1 VNPVA
6 LSLAAFLPTAA
17 LLAITPGLDTA
28 LVLRSA
34 ITGGGRQGAL
44 AALGIATGCLLWA
57 ALVALGLG
65 LLLAASQR
73 AYDLLRWIGA
83 AYLLWIG
90 IGLVRRPRAQFLAQA
105 PADSNPR
112 AAFAS
117 GVLTNL
123 LNPKVGIF
131 YVSFLPQFVPDAVAV
146 GPYILLLGAIH
157 ALLGLLWF
165 SVLIAATRPI
175 AGFLR
180 TPAVV
185 RTCDRLTG
193 AVFIAFG
200 AALALNARRP

>member
-1 VNPVA
+1 MNSVA
-6 LSLAAFLPTAA
+6 LSLGAFIPMAA

-34 ITGGGRQGAL
+34 VTGGARQGAR

-65 LLLAASQR
+65 MLLAASQR
-73 AYDLLRWIGA
+73 AYDVLRWIGA
-83 AYLLWIG
+83 AYLFWIG
-90 IGLVRRPRAQFLAQA
+90 LGLMRHPRAQFLAQA
-105 PADSNPR
+105 PQDPSPR

-131 YVSFLPQFVPDAVAV
+131 YVSFLPQFVPDAVPV

-165 SVLIAATRPI
+165 AGLIAATRPV

-180 TPAVV
+180 TPTVV
-185 RTCDRLTG
+185 RACDRLTG

-200 AALALNARRP
+200 AALAVSSRRS